1 MLFNYIAFLVFCT
14 FVSDCRLLDDEPFVC
29 RRLLDTSV
37 NDERDV
43 RSPLGSRFASPSASV
58 KSYGVGDYDNDDESV
73 LEESIEVVDVDLD
86 EADEAFLEQM
96 LDAGRDSR

>member
-1 MLFNYIAFLVFCT
+1 MNLSLAADYLN
-14 FVSDCRLLDDEPFVC
+14 
-29 RRLLDTSV
+29 TSV
-37 NDERDV
+37 DDERDV
-43 RSPLGSRFASPSASV
+43 RSPLGSRFAPPSASV
-58 KSYGVGDYDNDDESV
+58 ESYGVGDYDNDDESV